1 MLVAFL
7 VFQKLLIAGEDI
19 VLLTLKIFLTVLTVE
34 EKFPSSEIIKL
45 LFLTGNLV
53 LDRLNIEKEFD
64 KGKLFL
70 FSINLI

>member
-7 VFQKLLIAGEDI
+7 VFQKLLIAGEEI